1 MSTRI
6 SCLGDELGEYVAG
19 SLSPDREWAWSRH
32 LVACR
37 LCSQAVG
44 EERQLRSALAGA
56 PSMPGE
62 LQASLLAL
70 GRTLAAESPVRPAAP
85 GRDPLRLLA
94 PSAPPCHRSPV
105 RATMVAA
112 AAAGLSAAA
121 AWSLTVAGTG
131 STGPAVTTVT
141 TTPVSV
147 PTGSVAVTGEPAT
160 FRTPARWTTSPPGA
174 SLPGLGAES
183 SP

>member
-1 MSTRI
+1 MSTRV

-19 SLSPDREWAWSRH
+19 TLSPDREWAWARH

-44 EERQLRSALAGA
+44 EERQLRSALAGT

-70 GRTLAAESPVRPAAP
+70 GRTLAAEPPMRAATA

-94 PSAPPCHRSPV
+94 PSAPPCRRSPV
-105 RATMVAA
+105 RATIVAA

-131 STGPAVTTVT
+131 STRPVVTTVT
-141 TTPVSV
+141 TTPVNV
-147 PTGSVAVTGEPAT
+147 PTGEVAVTGAPAV
-160 FRTPARWTTSPPGA
+160 FHTPARWTTSPPSA
-174 SLPGLGAES
+174 PLPGMRAEF